1 MQGNNEDETKTTGD
15 QGGEEGVREA
25 QAMYR
30 SAETRAR
37 VEPLA
42 RLGFRESGV
51 QKENIGGATTPSKSG
66 RWVFQFAQT
75 LPFFPLGNAI
85 VIMYSPHI
93 VAARLYDSLRL
104 RSVHTTYDGSQAIC
118 TTSSY
123 LTYSIDLY
131 DDKEGN
137 TMMEVIRINGCGFA
151 FRREREAVMA
161 AAKGKGGVPPSS
173 LPVILKIP
181 EDLLRDFK
189 APTEREH
196 EDTLMR
202 ATDQLHSN
210 KFEVQLFVLKNL
222 SAITSS
228 DKVNQESALIMS
240 RLILKN
246 TSNVQDLV
254 VSILASCLED
264 YSDRNVQMINSC
276 LSIFTNSLALLS
288 DLKLLENFMI
298 EHENNDEFVTNITPL
313 LIKVVS
319 ICKCPHNACLALRCL
334 CLLYNNSTIAQD
346 LLADESQKYVTE
358 AEKFGKQRHMRLQK
372 EAQAL
377 LAALG

>member
-1 MQGNNEDETKTTGD
+1 M
-15 QGGEEGVREA
+15 
-25 QAMYR
+25 
-30 SAETRAR
+30 ETRPRA
-37 VEPLA
+37 ELLA
-42 RLGFRESGV
+42 NLGFSGSGV
-51 QKENIGGATTPSKSG
+51 QKDNVAGATTPSKSG
-66 RWVFQFAQT
+66 RWVFRFAQE
-75 LPFFPLGNAI
+75 LPFFQLANSI

-104 RSVHTTYDGSQAIC
+104 RSVHAKYNGSQAIC

-131 DDKEGN
+131 DDKDGN
-137 TMMEVIRINGCGFA
+137 TAMEVIRINGCGFA
-151 FRREREAVMA
+151 FRREREAVLA
-161 AAKGKGGVPPSS
+161 AAQGKGGVPPSS
-173 LPVILKIP
+173 LPVMLKMP

-202 ATDQLHSN
+202 ASDQLHSN

-222 SAITSS
+222 AAITCS
-228 DKVNQESALIMS
+228 DKVNQEAAQIMS

-246 TSNVQDLV
+246 TSNVQELV

-264 YSDRNVQMINSC
+264 YNDHNVQMINSC
-276 LSIFTNSLALLS
+276 LSIFSNALALLS

-298 EHENNDEFVTNITPL
+298 EHENNDEFVSDVIPL

-319 ICKCPHNACLALRCL
+319 SCKCPHNACLALRCL

-346 LLADESQKYVTE
+346 LLSDESQKYVTE
-358 AEKFGKQRHMRLQK
+358 AEKIGKQRHMRLEQ

-377 LAALG
+377 LASLG